1 MLQRIGLAQ
10 ALIHEPEVIFLDEPT
25 SGLDPLGRRMVRDII
40 RAQRDRGATVFLN
53 SHLLS
58 EIEITCDQVVFI
70 REGEVVTSRD
80 MRAQQ
85 EEAVRVEV
93 RARKLSP
100 ECVSGLSRWSRL
112 RAGRRGAAHADDA
125 IARASSRYLALS
137 RRVGRRGLPVH
148 AAADVARRTVHEHH
162 GRGSR
167 ILMGVWIMAGI
178 TFREAA
184 RKKILWTA
192 LLAGAGFLL
201 VFGIGLRFQVGDF
214 RNSAVPPFLRYQV
227 ISAMLMI
234 GLYTVDLLAVV
245 MTTLTSVDTI
255 SGEITSG
262 TIHAIATKP
271 LARWQILI
279 GKWLGFVAMA
289 GVYVAITFWGT
300 IAEGYWIGG
309 VMAQHP
315 VRGSLLVFLE
325 CIVALSVTFMF
336 GTWFSTLTSGVIT
349 LGLLGV
355 AFLGGWL
362 EQMSG
367 FTEGSRLAMVGIISS
382 LIMPSEAVWR
392 RAAFEMESPL
402 AGSLQFSP
410 FADISIPSVAMIGYA
425 CVYLLIA
432 LAIAVYHFGER
443 DL

>member
-1 MLQRIGLAQ
+1 
-10 ALIHEPEVIFLDEPT
+10 
-25 SGLDPLGRRMVRDII
+25 
-40 RAQRDRGATVFLN
+40 
-53 SHLLS
+53 
-58 EIEITCDQVVFI
+58 
-70 REGEVVTSRD
+70 
-80 MRAQQ
+80 
-85 EEAVRVEV
+85 
-93 RARKLSP
+93 
-100 ECVSGLSRWSRL
+100 
-112 RAGRRGAAHADDA
+112 
-125 IARASSRYLALS
+125 
-137 RRVGRRGLPVH
+137 
-148 AAADVARRTVHEHH
+148 
-162 GRGSR
+162 
-167 ILMGVWIMAGI
+167 MGVWIMAGI

-192 LLAGAGFLL
+192 LLAGLGFLF
-201 VFGIGLRFQVGDF
+201 VFGIGLRFQVGDLQ
-214 RNSAVPPFLRYQV
+214 NSAVLPFLRYQV
-227 ISAMLMI
+227 ISAMLII

-271 LARWQILI
+271 LHRWEILI
-279 GKWLGFVAMA
+279 GKWLGFVLMTA
-289 GVYVAITFWGT
+289 VYVAITFWGT
-300 IAEGYWIGG
+300 VAEGYYIGG

-315 VRGSLLVFLE
+315 VRGGLLVFLE

-367 FTEGSRLAMVGIISS
+367 FTEGSRLAMVGILTS
-382 LIMPSEAVWR
+382 LIMPSEALWR

-402 AGSLQFSP
+402 SGALQFSP
-410 FADISIPSVAMIGYA
+410 FADISIPSGGMIGYA
-425 CVYLLIA
+425 CLYLLIA
-432 LAIAVYHFGER
+432 LGIAVYHFGER